1 MYECGTVLCKGAV
14 TWLSGVNIVYSG
26 SWAAPIKQ
34 PYSPWNLRN
43 HLGMTKLQLFVQ
55 KNLSSNHCCISVI
68 TNKKNEYWKT
78 GRLASFKKTVIA
90 IYFSLPQ
97 VCLSLLPFVM
107 LCHLYPL
114 PTFWAVTVMFHSIW
128 WQLHVYWF
136 LVNILW
142 HSFFYGNSFFC
153 KIPWL
158 FLDLNKKFVFPWD
171 MYIYFGLQWWPCSLI
186 IIYLLN
192 IIIFFSDAN

>member
-1 MYECGTVLCKGAV
+1 MNVVQYYVKGLWHGCLELILFIV
-14 TWLSGVNIVYSG
+14 GLEQHQLSNLIHHETWGIIWEWQNYSFLSKKI
-26 SWAAPIKQ
+26 
-34 PYSPWNLRN
+34 
-43 HLGMTKLQLFVQ
+43 
-55 KNLSSNHCCISVI
+55 LSSNHCCISVI
-68 TNKKNEYWKT
+68 TNKKNECWKT

-97 VCLSLLPFVM
+97 VCPSLLPFVM

-142 HSFFYGNSFFC
+142 HSFFYGNGFFC

-171 MYIYFGLQWWPCSLI
+171 ICIYFGLQWWPCSLI
-186 IIYLLN
+186 IIYLVN
-192 IIIFFSDAN
+192 IIIFFFWC

>member
-14 TWLSGVNIVYSG
+14 TWLSGVNIVYG
-26 SWAAPIKQ
+26 GCWAAPVKQ

-43 HLGMTKLQLFVQ
+43 HLRMTKLELFVE
-55 KNLSSNHCCISVI
+55 KNLSSKLYYISVI
-68 TNKKNEYWKT
+68 TNKKNEHWNT
-78 GRLASFKKTVIA
+78 GRLASCKKTVIA
-90 IYFSLPQ
+90 IRFNLPQ
-97 VCLSLLPFVM
+97 VCPSLLPFVM

-142 HSFFYGNSFFC
+142 HSFFYGNGFFC

-158 FLDLNKKFVFPWD
+158 FLKTLIKSLFFPEI
-171 MYIYFGLQWWPCSLI
+171 YIYILAYSGDL
-186 IIYLLN
+186 
-192 IIIFFSDAN
+192 AA